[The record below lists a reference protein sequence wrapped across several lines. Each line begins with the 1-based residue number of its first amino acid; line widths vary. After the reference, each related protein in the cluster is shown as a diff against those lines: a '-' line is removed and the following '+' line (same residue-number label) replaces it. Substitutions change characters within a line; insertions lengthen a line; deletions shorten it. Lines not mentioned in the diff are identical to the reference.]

1 MRMKEAINGRL
12 VYNRKRNQV
21 ERIRSTNLNGSSLM
35 VSRHGDDLMAAKLSD
50 LRYATQDEVDVYK
63 AETAVNQSIQNG
75 IVTRNGGTV

>member
-1 MRMKEAINGRL
+1 MKEAINGRL

-35 VSRHGDDLMAAKLSD
+35 VSWHGDDLMAAKLSD

-63 AETAVNQSIQNG
+63 AETAVNQSMQNG
-75 IVTRNGGTV
+75 IVTRNGVTV